1 MGWGG
6 ASQGPKGRG
15 WGGKVFPI
23 MRGGAG
29 MEQDNTIRGGDEDPI
44 LRPRLA
50 PLPSLKGSSLKWRLE
65 VRIYFLLKF
74 ESYLLDKITYQNALF
89 YENSL

>member
-29 MEQDNTIRGGDEDPI
+29 MGQDNTIQGGDEDPI

-50 PLPSLKGSSLKWRLE
+50 PLPSLKGSSLKWRLK
-65 VRIYFLLKF
+65 VGIYFDLSLKA
-74 ESYLLDKITYQNALF
+74 T
-89 YENSL
+89 SLTK